1 MANTLSQPPNAD
13 SIPMVGALQASSA
26 RGHALAKFVA
36 NNSTVLVV
44 ALLLILFGLTSQNFL
59 TAGNIFNIWRQMA
72 VVAVLGIG
80 MTLVI
85 LIGGIDLSVGS
96 VLFLA
101 AGMTAVLLR
110 DGTPTPLAILAGLIA
125 GAAVGLLNG
134 VLVEVAGISP
144 VIATLGSLIGIRG
157 LALVFMN
164 NAQVRVTDKFFE
176 AIAVTRTPGI
186 DSIKM
191 PGLQLMVV
199 FVFLL
204 YIVVAAALRQTRFG
218 RYLYAIGGNPIAAR
232 LCGLPVM
239 RVKVLAYTL
248 SGFFAAIGGML
259 MAASQGV
266 IGPGIGVGLE
276 FYAVAAVV
284 LGGTRLS
291 GGVGRVEKTL
301 LGAMIVYMVLNYM
314 TLRHIPAIWQQAVTG
329 LLVLA
334 AVVIDQLA
342 QRGRE

>member
-1 MANTLSQPPNAD
+1 MASTAKPATQANQLQTRPPIRA
-13 SIPMVGALQASSA
+13 
-26 RGHALAKFVA
+26 ALANFAA

-44 ALLLILFGLTSQNFL
+44 VLLLVLFGLTSQNFL

-80 MTLVI
+80 MTVVI

-96 VLFLA
+96 MLFLS
-101 AGMTAVLLR
+101 AGLTAVLLR
-110 DGTPTPLAILAGLIA
+110 DGTPTPLAILVGLFA
-125 GAAVGLLNG
+125 STAVGLLNG
-134 VLVEVAGISP
+134 VLVEIAGISP

-157 LALVFMN
+157 LALVLMN
-164 NAQVRVTDKFFE
+164 NAQVRVTDPFFE
-176 AIAVTRTPGI
+176 YIAVTRTPGI
-186 DSIKM
+186 EAIRM
-191 PGLQLMVV
+191 PGLQLLVLFV
-199 FVFLL
+199 FVL
-204 YIVVAAALRQTRFG
+204 YVLAAIGLRQTRFG
-218 RYLYAIGGNPIAAR
+218 RYLYAIGGNQIAAR
-232 LCGLPVM
+232 LSGVPIT
-239 RVKVLAYTL
+239 RVKVLAYVL
-248 SGFFAAIGGML
+248 SGFFAGIAGML

-301 LGAMIVYMVLNYM
+301 LGAMILYMVLNYM
-314 TLRHIPAIWQQAVTG
+314 TLRRIPAIWQQTVTG

-334 AVVIDQLA
+334 AVVLDKLA
-342 QRGRE
+342 QRGRA